1 MMPGKRAVVA
11 MALVAAAAPVAP
23 MATASEVKKMPSI
36 HAGMMEQP
44 DFDAVTCFHMPTFTG
59 EMTPYD
65 RLERAAQKDLDR
77 IKFQRDH
84 NRAYKHELQAVFTQ
98 QRKHGGTWVVDE
110 PAEIPNLELE
120 PIGYSRQWLG
130 EERMG
135 GGWSSQSDPLSD
147 EKSAHAPLSCSSPVS
162 CRACS
167 LYSMPTFVATP
178 RCNCDSGS
186 VQRPRLCDRGNANT
200 DTHTSTYALFLLC
213 QKYGSLLCS

>member
-147 EKSAHAPLSCSSPVS
+147 EKKHMMVALRKDPEQIDEEVRKTHSIRTDEDGNVHI
-162 CRACS
+162 
-167 LYSMPTFVATP
+167 MPKK
-178 RCNCDSGS
+178 R
-186 VQRPRLCDRGNANT
+186 
-200 DTHTSTYALFLLC
+200 
-213 QKYGSLLCS
+213 